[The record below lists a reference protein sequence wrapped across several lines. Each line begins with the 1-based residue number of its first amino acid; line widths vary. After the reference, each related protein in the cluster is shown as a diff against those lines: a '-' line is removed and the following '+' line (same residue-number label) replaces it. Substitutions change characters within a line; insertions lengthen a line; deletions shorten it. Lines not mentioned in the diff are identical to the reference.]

1 MTYASEKAAQ
11 APSDEELVERA
22 STHAATEPVTD
33 EGVPSQLR
41 PGTWARIRGI
51 HGGGG
56 LLVGLVGLT
65 LILSWVGADGY
76 RQTLVITTVLYALVA
91 LGIYIPYV
99 MAGSLS
105 MAYSAYAAIGG
116 YAVGLISHKTSLP
129 LWFALIAGPLV
140 AAVLAVLLG
149 LVTRR
154 LSGFFLAAVTLLF
167 GLAFAAFLLDAEG
180 LTGGAGGLG
189 ELRALSVVGWE
200 PTPYQVVLISS
211 LGVCLIAFLLDRL
224 RMSPWGVTLRTM
236 RDAPRA
242 VEASGVRVPVMNL
255 VALGIGA
262 AIAAI
267 GGAVF
272 TYSVGSVT
280 PDTFKLDLVF
290 LAIFMPLLGGSGT
303 PWGAVLGA
311 VIAVELTL
319 NLDLG
324 DLDIS
329 GTLILAVAVLVV
341 MLVAPRGV
349 VGYADRLRK
358 RVTALVSGGR
368 RG

>member
-1 MTYASEKAAQ
+1 MTHVAQ
-11 APSDEELVERA
+11 RV
-22 STHAATEPVTD
+22 
-33 EGVPSQLR
+33 R
-41 PGTWARIRGI
+41 PEQPPDKLNQRTVLARISGV

-56 LLVGLVGLT
+56 LLLGVAGMLV
-65 LILSWVGADGY
+65 ILAWVGSDGY
-76 RQTLVITTVLYALVA
+76 RQTLVITTVTYALVA

-105 MAYSAYAAIGG
+105 MAYAAYAAIGG
-116 YAVGLISHKTSLP
+116 YAVGLISTKTSLP
-129 LWFALIAGPLV
+129 LWLAWIAGPVV
-140 AAVLAVLLG
+140 AAVVAVLLG
-149 LVTRR
+149 MVTRR

-180 LTGGAGGLG
+180 LTGGGGGIG
-189 ELRALSVVGWE
+189 ELRALRILGWQPTSYQMMVVSA
-200 PTPYQVVLISS
+200 I
-211 LGVCLIAFLLDRL
+211 GVCLIAFLLDRL

-242 VEASGVRVPVMNL
+242 VEAAGVRVPIMNL
-255 VALGIGA
+255 VALGLGA
-262 AIAAI
+262 AIASI

-319 NLDLG
+319 NFDYFQV
-324 DLDIS
+324 S
-329 GTLILAVAVLVV
+329 GTLILAVGVLLV

-349 VGYADRLRK
+349 IGYVDRLRK
-358 RVTALVSGGR
+358 LVIPAR
-368 RG
+368 RAER